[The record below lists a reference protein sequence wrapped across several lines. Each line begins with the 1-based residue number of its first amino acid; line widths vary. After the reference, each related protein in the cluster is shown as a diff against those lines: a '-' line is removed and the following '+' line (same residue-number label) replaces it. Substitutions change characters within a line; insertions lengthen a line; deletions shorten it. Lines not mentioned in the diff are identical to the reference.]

1 MPDKMAMAHLKLP
14 ISVIRRAP
22 PNRNNTLPK

>member
-1 MPDKMAMAHLKLP
+1 MPDKMATAHLKLP

-22 PNRNNTLPK
+22 QNTNNTLPN